1 MVAGAVEPAHRVEPV
16 FGLFGG
22 QAPRRY
28 LRNALVPEMEAVLA
42 EALPEIIEAGH
53 VARAGETVRQ
63 GGNLRMQGAKVAR
76 EVLRQSRR

>member
-1 MVAGAVEPAHRVEPV
+1 
-16 FGLFGG
+16 
-22 QAPRRY
+22 
-28 LRNALVPEMEAVLA
+28 MEAVLA